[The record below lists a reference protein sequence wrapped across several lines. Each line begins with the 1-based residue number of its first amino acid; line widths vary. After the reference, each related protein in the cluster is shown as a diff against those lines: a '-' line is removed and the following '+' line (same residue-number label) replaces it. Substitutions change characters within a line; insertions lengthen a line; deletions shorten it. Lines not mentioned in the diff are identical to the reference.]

1 MKAQLVTDG
10 RRKRKKMMCFRVWKT
25 SFHLKLSFPQATAE
39 TYTITATP
47 TFLFFRNTVR
57 VETYQGA
64 DAAGLEERVKRHT
77 ENDPG
82 NSGDSDI
89 PKGYVSGWQLYS
101 LQMLPTLNTK
111 FSTFIIWYY
120 KSTWVL
126 NGARANCAWLLYGLS
141 WRQMLIKRCP
151 AVLWCF
157 SDGPHAFC
165 QQSWLWVP
173 EWERRLWL
181 RELLKQRAVLPGVW
195 LRWAGISC
203 RAHLPPT
210 SKSLLFS
217 VIANANPEKSRH
229 FNSVV
234 QLLKEWM
241 NGC

>member
-1 MKAQLVTDG
+1 MVFSSDNRRNLHHHSHTDLLVLQEHRASGDVSGSRRRRLGGEGQTSH
-10 RRKRKKMMCFRVWKT
+10 RKRPRKQWGLRHSKGIREWST
-25 SFHLKLSFPQATAE
+25 
-39 TYTITATP
+39 
-47 TFLFFRNTVR
+47 LFC
-57 VETYQGA
+57 
-64 DAAGLEERVKRHT
+64 
-77 ENDPG
+77 
-82 NSGDSDI
+82 
-89 PKGYVSGWQLYS
+89 WQLYS
-101 LQMLPTLNTK
+101 LQMLPTLNTE

-120 KSTWVL
+120 KYTLVL
-126 NGARANCAWLLYGLS
+126 NGARANCAWLLYDLS

-151 AVLWCF
+151 AVLCCF

-203 RAHLPPT
+203 WAHLPPT

-234 QLLKEWM
+234 QLLREWM
-241 NGC
+241 NGY